1 VDEGVA
7 VLRTRSSRS
16 HKKAPAGATVSGAV
30 TRHQHAFDDAKVPP
44 DVSTAPSAT
53 SGQLSGFTVLVVED
67 DPDARYIF
75 RRMLTLEGALV
86 LEAPEG
92 VAALALCRSNARIDV
107 ILCDLLMPWLD
118 GFGFVR
124 ALRALRK
131 RRHVPVIAVTALSQD
146 RDYLRTFDT
155 GFSRHL
161 TKPIDIETLT
171 HTILS
176 VTPSKSRP

>member
-1 VDEGVA
+1 M
-7 VLRTRSSRS
+7 RQ
-16 HKKAPAGATVSGAV
+16 
-30 TRHQHAFDDAKVPP
+30 QHAFDLAQESL
-44 DVSTAPSAT
+44 DVTTARSAT
-53 SGQLSGFTVLVVED
+53 AGQLRGLTVLVVED

-75 RRMLTLEGALV
+75 QRMLTLEGALV
-86 LEAPEG
+86 LEASEG
-92 VAALALCRSNARIDV
+92 VAALALCRSNAKIDV
-107 ILCDLLMPWLD
+107 ILCDLLMPSLD

-124 ALRALRK
+124 GLRALRK

-176 VTPSKSRP
+176 VTPPKTRP

>member
-1 VDEGVA
+1 M
-7 VLRTRSSRS
+7 
-16 HKKAPAGATVSGAV
+16 HQ
-30 TRHQHAFDDAKVPP
+30 QHAFDLPQDSL
-44 DVSTAPSAT
+44 DVTTAHSAT
-53 SGQLSGFTVLVVED
+53 AGQLRGLTVLVVED

-75 RRMLTLEGALV
+75 QRMLTLEGALV
-86 LEAPEG
+86 LEAAEG
-92 VAALALCRSNARIDV
+92 IAALALCRSNAKINV
-107 ILCDLLMPWLD
+107 ILCDLLMPSLD

-124 ALRALRK
+124 GLRALRK

-161 TKPIDIETLT
+161 TKPIDIETLR

-176 VTPSKSRP
+176 VTRPKTRP